1 MLIFS
6 PKARHLIDRAVSNFT
21 EPSRAAIW
29 RAWADANPRVRR
41 SGEPWD
47 DGGPPL
53 PDDVV
58 DTALLA
64 LDRMENSFTRRKE
77 MPNVSEDEASDL
89 DNDLSHLHAVQRFLI
104 RGRVL
109 WRERVRA
116 TL

>member
-6 PKARHLIDRAVSNFT
+6 PKARQLIERAVSNFT
-21 EPSRAAIW
+21 DPSRATIW
-29 RAWADANPRVRR
+29 RTWADANPNVRR
-41 SGEPWD
+41 AGEPWD

-53 PDDVV
+53 PDEVV

-64 LDRMENSFTRRKE
+64 LDRMENSFIRRKE
-77 MPNVSEDEASDL
+77 AVNLSEDEISDL
-89 DNDLSHLHAVQRFLI
+89 DNDLGHLHAVQRFLI

-109 WRERVRA
+109 WREKVRA